1 MFANDR
7 LEAKLVR
14 LERKLD
20 LIMKHLGITDPAS
33 EFDLSEVDE
42 LLRRGKKIQAIRAY
56 RALRPDASLV
66 EAKDA
71 VEARQV

>member
-1 MFANDR
+1 MFAQDR
-7 LEAKLVR
+7 LDAKLVR
-14 LERKLD
+14 IERKLD
-20 LIMKHLGITDPAS
+20 LIMKHLDIADPAS
-33 EFDLSEVDE
+33 EIDLSEVDE

-66 EAKDA
+66 EAKET